1 MIGGCSPVFYL
12 LIVFLCTDRPVP
24 VPGGGMRSPD
34 SRTLSFRS
42 YGVGQWPVVSRR
54 EEAEG
59 DRSAVMWR
67 WSSFAVGKTQT
78 TLVFVCRVSCVHRST
93 DLGSYDT
100 ACVLIESYHS
110 NSTQP
115 ARSSRRVFVYCLNA
129 IYLSIA
135 QLLRLF
141 RSSMCIRVLFEC
153 DLSIA
158 ESVQFIVFRTQ
169 RVVYLR

>member
-1 MIGGCSPVFYL
+1 M
-12 LIVFLCTDRPVP
+12 
-24 VPGGGMRSPD
+24 
-34 SRTLSFRS
+34 
-42 YGVGQWPVVSRR
+42 VSRR

-67 WSSFAVGKTQT
+67 WSSLLADPDHARFCVSCVVRSSEYRFGTSRTACHVAAAPACGLTR
-78 TLVFVCRVSCVHRST
+78 FVCHVSCVHRST

-110 NSTQP
+110 NGTPP